1 MLLGRSWARTNPVDP
16 SSVTTLHEQMVQI
29 RKLTAED
36 PALASWRD
44 SIRVGHVAGREA
56 TWWESLEAIR
66 IYLGRAPMHN
76 ERHAVGAFDGERCVG
91 GVELTLPLKY
101 DTETLSVELGVLPQ
115 WRGRGVGAE
124 LMDHVNAVAAHS
136 DRTVLQTELHVP
148 AGQQLEDT
156 KGGRFALSRGMQ
168 SVNTEDRFLLT
179 LPLDE
184 ARVVSLGESG
194 GGPEDGYQLLS
205 FIDRV
210 PEEYVVE
217 WARMVTH
224 MNEDVPTGELTHT
237 AQPIDVDRIRAAE
250 RNFAEQGWTRLRSLA
265 LTHDGL
271 GAGYTEMYVSRHDA
285 DFVIQDDTFVD
296 RAHRGHRL
304 GARLKLANLRSLA
317 EHGQRTGDNWRW
329 VQTYTEQHNTAMQ
342 HTNEAFGFRRVDVLH
357 ELEGPVGG
365 RG

>member
-1 MLLGRSWARTNPVDP
+1 MGQLTRWPVGTFHGR
-16 SSVTTLHEQMVQI
+16 MVQI
-29 RKLTAED
+29 RQLSSDD
-36 PALASWRD
+36 PALASWRA
-44 SIRVGHVAGREA
+44 SIRGGHLAGREA
-56 TWWESLEAIR
+56 AWWESLESIR
-66 IYLGRAPMHN
+66 IYLGRAPDHY
-76 ERHAVGAFDGERCVG
+76 ERLAVGAFDGEHCVG

-115 WRGRGVGAE
+115 HRGRGVGADLLE
-124 LMDHVNAVAAHS
+124 HVNDVAAHRG
-136 DRTVLQTELHVP
+136 RTILQTELHVP
-148 AGQQLEDT
+148 AGQQLADT
-156 KGGRFALSRGMQ
+156 AGGRFALSRGMQ

-184 ARVVSLGESG
+184 ARVAGLTDSGGRSG
-194 GGPEDGYQLLS
+194 GGSGDGYQLLS
-205 FIDRV
+205 FVDQV
-210 PEEYVVE
+210 PEAYVTE

-237 AQPIDVDRIRAAE
+237 AQPIDVDRIRVAE

-265 LTHDGL
+265 LTPDGL
-271 GAGYTEMYVSRHDA
+271 GAGYTEMFVSRHDA

-296 RAHRGHRL
+296 RAHRGHQL
-304 GARLKLANLRSLA
+304 GARLKLANLRNLA
-317 EHGQRTGDNWRW
+317 EHGERTGGSWRW